1 MTYPQPLSARTV
13 GAYAQACALTTQALG
28 RELDVERRRV
38 QRWTRRV
45 NSPPKIRAVVTARH
59 DLMAQVLSAII
70 DRIDGHDGPV
80 LLHTTDDY
88 PEVTFG
94 GVTVPAVTWREATA
108 TLVTINQMGLLDRV
122 HELIVVEPPEGDEG
136 WVTLLPAGEPTFA
149 VLDRTPTAPQLHLC
163 RTRLPADGEESPAPD
178 MDAAYVLATITLPAY
193 DSDHPAPFLIAM
205 EPLENL
211 GYRPTESWTF
221 SGLGTPIATAA
232 ILPDYSLPRWSD
244 VPDGADD
251 V

>member
-1 MTYPQPLSARTV
+1 M
-13 GAYAQACALTTQALG
+13 
-28 RELDVERRRV
+28 
-38 QRWTRRV
+38 
-45 NSPPKIRAVVTARH
+45 
-59 DLMAQVLSAII
+59 
-70 DRIDGHDGPV
+70 
-80 LLHTTDDY
+80 LLRTTDRH

-94 GVTVPAVTWREATA
+94 GSTLPAVTWKEAIS
-108 TLVTINQMGLLDRV
+108 TLLTINQLGLLDRV
-122 HELIVVEPPEGDEG
+122 HELVVVDPPEGSEE
-136 WVTLLPAGEPTFA
+136 WVELRAEGEPTFA

-193 DSDHPAPFLIAM
+193 DSDRPAPFLIAM

-232 ILPDYSLPRWSD
+232 ILPDYSLPYWAD
-244 VPDGADD
+244 VVGGDLPGEGYDG